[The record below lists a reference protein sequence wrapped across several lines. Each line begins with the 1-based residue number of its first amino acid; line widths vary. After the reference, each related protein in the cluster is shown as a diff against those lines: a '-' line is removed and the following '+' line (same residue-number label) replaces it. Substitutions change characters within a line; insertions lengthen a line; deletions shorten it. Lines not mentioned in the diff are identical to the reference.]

1 MSQNSHIRFQMSL
14 VGSKRVA
21 PVRRASP
28 SQDDVIRG
36 SDNTE
41 QTFQQKLQ
49 EIKKMR
55 MSSTKSDESDKV
67 VPKKVQTVNGLKTF
81 LKRHGDWVEVVS
93 KSGKVYYYNK
103 RTLVNQWKKPEDWL
117 REEERLNSLPSYIR
131 HGRANMSP
139 KIISQLKELLTKD
152 LDAALLPMEKLLN
165 NTFDMEQELLSE

>member
-1 MSQNSHIRFQMSL
+1 L

-67 VPKKVQTVNGLKTF
+67 VPKKSSNCKRSEDIPQTS
-81 LKRHGDWVEVVS
+81 R
-93 KSGKVYYYNK
+93 
-103 RTLVNQWKKPEDWL
+103 
-117 REEERLNSLPSYIR
+117 
-131 HGRANMSP
+131 
-139 KIISQLKELLTKD
+139 
-152 LDAALLPMEKLLN
+152 
-165 NTFDMEQELLSE
+165 